1 MEIEEKRMAG
11 GNAILDEIVYNPD
24 KGALHYK
31 EVRYLLIRP
40 ETLAGMQ
47 KAMERVSGTE
57 ANEIIFQGGFDG
69 GYLSARKYKEI
80 HGFRDEEILDFMV
93 RMGSQIGWGVFHLA
107 LFDPVAE
114 SICIEVRNSPF
125 AEAYGKASEGVCHLI
140 RGVVSGLATAIFGKN
155 STASETNCIAKGDE
169 KCSFVVGGNQDM
181 TKYADILQG
190 KRILVVD
197 DEPDILSTLKEILD
211 ECNIST
217 AEDFKKA
224 KKLLAEQSFDAAIL
238 DIMGVNGYDLLS
250 ITTKKNIPTLM
261 LTAHALS
268 PADFVQ
274 SVQGGAQAYLPKDKI
289 SEIEVFLGEIIETR
303 KNEGKKSRTW
313 FARLEPFFK
322 ERFGADWKEKT
333 EPEFW
338 EKYYYL

>member
-1 MEIEEKRMAG
+1 MAS
-11 GNAILDEIVYNPD
+11 GNAILNEIVYDPD

-47 KAMERVSGTE
+47 KAMEKVPGIK

-69 GYLSARKYKEI
+69 GYLSAKKYKEI
-80 HGFRDEEILDFMV
+80 HGFCDEEILDFMV

-114 SICIEVRNSPF
+114 RICIEVRNSPF
-125 AEAYGKASEGVCHLI
+125 AEAYGKARGGVCHLI

-155 STASETNCIAKGDE
+155 ITASETNCIAKGDE
-169 KCSFVVGGNQDM
+169 KCSFVVGGEQG
-181 TKYADILQG
+181 TIKYANMLKG

-197 DEPDILSTLKEILD
+197 DEPDIVNTLKEILD
-211 ECNIST
+211 ECNLST
-217 AEDFKKA
+217 AKDFEKA

-238 DIMGVNGYDLLS
+238 DIMGVNGYDLLD
-250 ITTKKNIPTLM
+250 ITTKNDIPTLM

-268 PADFVQ
+268 PADFVK
-274 SVQGGAQAYLPKDKI
+274 SIQGGAQAYLPKDKI
-289 SEIEVFLGEIIETR
+289 SEIEVFLGDIIEAR
-303 KNEGKKSRTW
+303 KNVGKKSRTW
-313 FARLEPFFK
+313 FARLEPFFR
-322 ERFGADWKEKT
+322 ERFGADWKERT